1 MVTPILVLE
10 QSAKANCLADKTR
23 LYSNTGIASTACV
36 MTQGKIAST
45 AYGHPQAE
53 FSQIFPYGISVKI
66 GSHKGNPPYN
76 VVNLSRKSSNYKF
89 MRMQKPFV
97 IP

>member
-1 MVTPILVLE
+1 MQLFMPYLAGRFL
-10 QSAKANCLADKTR
+10 AKTVSPALAGR
-23 LYSNTGIASTACV
+23 SGFCAFRGFRGI
-36 MTQGKIAST
+36 
-45 AYGHPQAE
+45 
-53 FSQIFPYGISVKI
+53 
-66 GSHKGNPPYN
+66 N

>member
-1 MVTPILVLE
+1 MESLKRFYKIFRPFTGDVREKISKKSKTAAR
-10 QSAKANCLADKTR
+10 QSDDFLAQR
-23 LYSNTGIASTACV
+23 
-36 MTQGKIAST
+36 
-45 AYGHPQAE
+45 
-53 FSQIFPYGISVKI
+53 
-66 GSHKGNPPYN
+66 GSGGNN